1 MMVFNDFGIWGKSP
15 SANTSPM
22 NASEQAIK
30 RTSTP
35 SAFID
40 VPSQGKNR
48 FLIHLYK
55 ARLFNKILIVPVTQI
70 RSNPDAIACAGQIL
84 F

>member
-1 MMVFNDFGIWGKSP
+1 MVFNDFGIWGKSP

-35 SAFID
+35 SALLTFH
-40 VPSQGKNR
+40 PKGRNW

-55 ARLFNKILIVPVTQI
+55 ARFFIKILIVPVTQI
-70 RSNPDAIACAGQIL
+70 RSNPDTIACAGQIL